1 MIMRLK
7 NLFGMAAMLAL
18 AASCSE
24 NELGD
29 SVNNGA
35 NEHGARYATFT
46 IVLPTTNGT
55 RAAGDPTYED
65 GTPNE
70 YAVNNATLLV
80 FQNEL
85 GKQESEAKFV
95 ESVELGDMKPWTG
108 NNDNPNVI
116 TTEANVTAKLNNF
129 KSDYEGN
136 YYAVILLN
144 NNIDASQKKVNL
156 PVNGTTFANWQ
167 RDNVSNSINSTENG
181 FYMAN
186 AVKVTGTAT
195 ETLVLIDKNKVTT
208 NESAAQSAATVYVE
222 RGVAKVTMTTFS
234 EMDVTGIEG
243 DKVTIT
249 AWDLDVTNK
258 KSYPLHNV
266 YNFDGF
272 DAYWNAIWNEPRF
285 TSGHTAFNRAHWG
298 IDPNYSTIDNGS
310 SSADAEKTD
319 EFNYKASTYDFSA
332 AGTAKNPK
340 YCLENTFSLDH
351 QYQNQTTRVIMK
363 ATYVPKDLTE
373 GETFYMFDGKSGYFT
388 ESTLKTQISTA
399 ITNAGY
405 PATDFT
411 VALTDMKE
419 AGKHVLTA
427 SDITKVYG
435 SVDVDDVF
443 LGKVNAALGLTDGK
457 KISTYKDGVSY
468 YIARIKH
475 FGDAQTPWN
484 SGEPTYG
491 TGVEAKKK
499 YLGRYGMVRN
509 NWYELTVNSVSNP
522 GSPDVPEVNPNTPD
536 DEDDKYYI
544 NCSVKILSW
553 AKRVH
558 GIDL

>member
-1 MIMRLK
+1 MRLK

-24 NELGD
+24 NELGE
-29 SVNNGA
+29 SGGTGA
-35 NEHGARYATFT
+35 NENGPHYATFT
-46 IVLPTTNGT
+46 IKLPTTNGT
-55 RAAGDPTYED
+55 RADGEPTYDD

-70 YAVNNATLLV
+70 YAVNSATLLV

-167 RDNVSNSINSTENG
+167 KDNVSNSINSTENG

-536 DEDDKYYI
+536 DESDKYYI

>member
-1 MIMRLK
+1 MRLK

-208 NESAAQSAATVYVE
+208 NESAAQSAATIYVE
-222 RGVAKVTMTTFS
+222 RGVAKVTMTAFS
-234 EMDVTGIEG
+234 EMDVKGLTG

-258 KSYPLHNV
+258 KSYPVHNV
-266 YNFDGF
+266 DNYDSYG
-272 DAYWNAIWNEPRF
+272 DYWGDIWKEARF
-285 TSGHTAFNRAHWG
+285 TSGHTTFNRAHWG
-298 IDPNYSTIDNGS
+298 IDPNYNTISNDK
-310 SSADAEKTD
+310 EYTD
-319 EFNYKASTYDFSA
+319 EFNYKAKTYDFSGA
-332 AGTAKNPK
+332 DDATAPK
-340 YCLENTFSLDH
+340 YCLENTFSLGH
-351 QYQNQTTRVIMK
+351 MYQNQTTRVIMK
-363 ATYVPKDLTE
+363 ATYVPRGLTA
-373 GETFYMFDGKSGYFT
+373 GETFYMFDGKSGYFKEDDLT
-388 ESTLKTQISTA
+388 TQISTA

-405 PATDFT
+405 TAADFSLP
-411 VALTDMKE
+411 LTDVKK
-419 AGKHVLTA
+419 AGKHLLTA
-427 SDITKVYG
+427 NDITKTSG
-435 SVDVDDVF
+435 SVEVDDEF
-443 LGKVNAALGLTDGK
+443 LGKVNAALGLSDNK
-457 KISTYKDGVSY
+457 KISTYYEGVSY

-475 FGDAQTPWN
+475 FGDALTPWN
-484 SGEPTYG
+484 SGDLTYG
-491 TGVEAKKK
+491 TGAEAKKK

-509 NWYELTVNSVSNP
+509 NWYELQVNSISNP
-522 GSPDVPEVNPNTPD
+522 GSPDVPEVNPDSPD
-536 DEDDKYYI
+536 DEGDKYYI
-544 NCSVKILSW
+544 NCSVRILSW

>member
-1 MIMRLK
+1 MRLK

-24 NELGD
+24 NELGE
-29 SVNNGA
+29 SGGTGA
-35 NEHGARYATFT
+35 NENGPHYATFT
-46 IVLPTTNGT
+46 IKLPTTNGT
-55 RAAGDPTYED
+55 RADGEPTYDD

-70 YAVNNATLLV
+70 YAVNSATLLV

-319 EFNYKASTYDFSA
+319 EFNYKASTYDFPA

-536 DEDDKYYI
+536 DEGDKYYI